1 MEFIETKDNQS
12 INALVNQLISF
23 NAEKTRDSEYKKGT
37 YSFLAKD
44 QAGKSTGLVVIELF
58 CQYAFIKTLIVNTE
72 DRRKGVGSF
81 LLNEAEKFASA
92 QGCHSVWL
100 DTYSF
105 QAPGFYEKYG
115 YVKFGILPNY
125 PDQHQRIFYTKKI
138 AG

>member
-1 MEFIETKDNQS
+1 MEFIETKDDQ
-12 INALVNQLISF
+12 IIRALVNQLISY
-23 NAEKTRDSEYKKGT
+23 NTEKTSDSEYKKGT

-44 QAGKSTGLVVIELF
+44 HDDKSTGLVVVELF
-58 CQYAFIKTLIVNTE
+58 CHYAFIKTLIVNKE

-81 LLNEAEKFASA
+81 LLKQTEAFALS

-105 QAPGFYEKYG
+105 QAPEFYEKYG
-115 YVKFGILPNY
+115 YVKFGVLPNY